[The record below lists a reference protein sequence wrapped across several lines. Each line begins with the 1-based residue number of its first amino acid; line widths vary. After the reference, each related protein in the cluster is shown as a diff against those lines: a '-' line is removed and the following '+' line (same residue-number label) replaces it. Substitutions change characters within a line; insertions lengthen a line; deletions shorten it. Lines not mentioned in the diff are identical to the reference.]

1 MSSRERRMLHL
12 AFRAYPDLETASSGE
27 GMRRFVVAYPKGY
40 DHRDDGP
47 RQSHFRDRR
56 R

>member
-12 AFRAYPDLETASSGE
+12 AFRNYPDLETASSGE
-27 GMRRFVVAYPKGY
+27 GLRRFVVAYPKGY
-40 DHRDDGP
+40 EHRDAEP
-47 RQSHFRDRR
+47 TQSRFSGRR

>member
-12 AFRAYPDLETASSGE
+12 AFRSYSDLETASSGE
-27 GMRRFVVAYPKGY
+27 GLRRYVVAYPKGY
-40 DHRDDGP
+40 ERRDSEP
-47 RQSHFRDRR
+47 RESRFSGRR